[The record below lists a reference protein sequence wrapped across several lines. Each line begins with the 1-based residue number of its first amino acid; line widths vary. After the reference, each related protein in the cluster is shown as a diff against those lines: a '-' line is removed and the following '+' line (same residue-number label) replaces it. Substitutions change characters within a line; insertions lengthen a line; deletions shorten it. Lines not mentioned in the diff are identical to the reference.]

1 MFADT
6 IDFEATLFLAAFAL
20 SILGAVFLGRFLLA
34 MFRRAAVKQ
43 YLRQRGWEPIKV
55 RWLVFAWWCP
65 WIPAGPSVWVLATAF
80 RVIYSGPNRLI
91 HQAYCWVGYDVVVL
105 SAQIFSGFSLRI
117 DWVKDEIIGELPLPE
132 VWVSDEIVCKKLE
145 GNSQSDN
152 LPSQ

>member
-1 MFADT
+1 M
-6 IDFEATLFLAAFAL
+6 
-20 SILGAVFLGRFLLA
+20 
-34 MFRRAAVKQ
+34 
-43 YLRQRGWEPIKV
+43 
-55 RWLVFAWWCP
+55 
-65 WIPAGPSVWVLATAF
+65 
-80 RVIYSGPNRLI
+80 
-91 HQAYCWVGYDVVVL
+91 GYDVVVL